1 MKLVI
6 IENETAHAELMQRS
20 IRREFPDVQI
30 DCFDEVGSCLG
41 SLDEIDP
48 DIIISDYLLPDMD
61 GIKFLEELENSRDY
75 LEIRRDQYSETQ
87 ALRRTIECKA
97 LKARLSL
104 NACLSRKKKFRCN
117 PCRDCSIPVQLC

>member
-1 MKLVI
+1 MEDAPGMEVTVR
-6 IENETAHAELMQRS
+6 IESETE
-20 IRREFPDVQI
+20 
-30 DCFDEVGSCLG
+30 GSVSRTTDLEW
-41 SLDEIDP
+41 LD
-48 DIIISDYLLPDMD
+48 YRKKM
-61 GIKFLEELENSRDY
+61 ENSRAY

-117 PCRDCSIPVQLC
+117 PCRDCNIPVQLC